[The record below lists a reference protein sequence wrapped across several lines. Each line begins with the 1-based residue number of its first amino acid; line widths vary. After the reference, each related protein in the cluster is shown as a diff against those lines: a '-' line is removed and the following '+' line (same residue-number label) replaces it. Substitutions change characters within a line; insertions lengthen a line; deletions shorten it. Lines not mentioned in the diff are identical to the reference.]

1 MGERTA
7 TYDANGEVDYM
18 DDLKNAMD
26 AYAEFTVAAGTWHPE
41 NFVDLSARAGYTLI
55 GKEPKTPHE
64 MASEYLSFDFTDG
77 QTPEQSSFLAS
88 AWGSNFTYHVDQGG
102 FSKEDLLSIDQRGI
116 KYLIQAEAAD
126 FLKPSQVRLKSTVTT
141 IEHPNSAVSVT
152 LTDGTRL
159 TAQYAICTFSL
170 GVLQSGDVQFKPPLP
185 QRKVEAINSMKM
197 ATYTKIFLQFPR
209 NFWFGTQFAVY
220 ADNERGRY
228 PIWQSLDLDDF
239 MLGSGVIFATVTVAL
254 TSTNQCRTL
263 LSGIAG

>member
-1 MGERTA
+1 MHKYLMGERTA

-88 AWGSNFTYHVDQGG
+88 AWVCLRPMSWGTLITHPGCCQGSNFTYHVDQGG

-197 ATYTKIFLQFPR
+197 
-209 NFWFGTQFAVY
+209 
-220 ADNERGRY
+220 
-228 PIWQSLDLDDF
+228 
-239 MLGSGVIFATVTVAL
+239 VIRKASYLEKRQIMTMVAHR
-254 TSTNQCRTL
+254 QRTL
-263 LSGIAG
+263 RFSFSSLETFGSARRLVSRPWN